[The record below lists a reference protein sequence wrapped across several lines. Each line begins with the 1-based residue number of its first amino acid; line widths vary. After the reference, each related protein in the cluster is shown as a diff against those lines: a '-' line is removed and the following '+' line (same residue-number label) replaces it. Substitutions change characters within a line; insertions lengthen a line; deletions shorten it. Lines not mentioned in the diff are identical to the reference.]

1 MSDGTYADKKGKS
14 YYIIHVFSTSKSFSS
29 KKKTSQRKNSKLQM
43 TERHSKQPGL
53 PYDPLWQVRTEKT
66 ASTQTE
72 ELKYPK
78 PNRAVI
84 RV

>member
-1 MSDGTYADKKGKS
+1 MGRTYADKKGKS
-14 YYIIHVFSTSKSFSS
+14 IYYTRIQYVKSFSS

-53 PYDPLWQVRTEKT
+53 PYDPLWQVRAEKT